1 MSHRNKC
8 VVILFSVLIV
18 FFFYAYFNNRYY
30 EKSATIYQIDFLQQ
44 LSGIENLSS
53 LTFHREQKLLYATQN
68 RPATLLKLNLK
79 GELLHSVP
87 VPFLSD
93 AETIEHICGNIFAAI
108 DESTS
113 ELFFF
118 SVSDDMTIT
127 LRNSIPLQK
136 FNKKNQGFEGIAWNS
151 GEKFLYAAKERKPH
165 IVFTWQLSQNLF
177 SATPV
182 QLSKFPYQV
191 DVDDISALDYS
202 DGKLL
207 VLSDESGVLLETE
220 HTGKTYIEVL
230 RLKQG
235 NHGLTEDIP
244 QPEGVVRTPDG
255 SIYIASEPNLI
266 ARFRPVQ

>member
-1 MSHRNKC
+1 MSSTYSFMRLIFYMVFREQKMSHRNKC

-136 FNKKNQGFEGIAWNS
+136 FNKKIKVLKELPGI
-151 GEKFLYAAKERKPH
+151 
-165 IVFTWQLSQNLF
+165 
-177 SATPV
+177 
-182 QLSKFPYQV
+182 
-191 DVDDISALDYS
+191 
-202 DGKLL
+202 
-207 VLSDESGVLLETE
+207 
-220 HTGKTYIEVL
+220 
-230 RLKQG
+230 
-235 NHGLTEDIP
+235 
-244 QPEGVVRTPDG
+244 VVRSFCMRPRRGNLTLYLPG
-255 SIYIASEPNLI
+255 SCHRICLARRQYNCRSFLTRSMWMISPHWITAMGNCWFFLMNLVYYLKLSI
-266 ARFRPVQ
+266 QERPTSKS